1 MRVTASRVSSSAVA
15 RSASSWNSM
24 VVVLTP
30 SLTEEITRLTLLT
43 VATESSTLRVTS
55 ASSWLGE
62 APGWVTVTVV
72 IGNAMSGKRATGSW

>member
-30 SLTEEITRLTLLT
+30 SLTEDITRLTLLT

-55 ASSWLGE
+55 ASSWLGD

-72 IGNAMSGKRATGSW
+72 IGKAISGKRATGS